1 MVALFVHY
9 SRLLEMFRRARY
21 KIVLGV
27 LLFTIVICGFGL
39 IYKSDEEL
47 YYINKQQS
55 NEEVKQNDKNT
66 SMLLPPKV
74 DKQLQNTKTEQIKTK
89 QPTDSPPGEVKH
101 DEKQQYLHTTRKG
114 NTVKTVQHL
123 INLNDSA
130 HDVKFKSYVKN
141 LSSSQVNDV
150 VKYMGVSG
158 LTSRE
163 SQEQFLMCAGMKLL
177 LKQLKDKP
185 PNSSVHIP
193 SSFQHCKNMSFKS
206 SKTRAVLESFPG
218 SGNSYVRQLLESAT
232 GIYTGA
238 IYCDPAYLKV
248 GMIGEGVKTENVLA
262 VENHELF
269 DPKALPKLY
278 DKAIYI
284 VRNPFDAILAEHNRG
299 IAYANKNKDEHT
311 AVVDYNYGMY
321 HCYMLL
327 YVHTLATVYCLYV
340 CIKCIPIMVGLGLRS
355 WNIAITSYCTYM
367 CIGYLENT
375 CCNL

>member
-1 MVALFVHY
+1 
-9 SRLLEMFRRARY
+9 MFRRSRY
-21 KIVLGV
+21 KIILGV
-27 LLFTIVICGFGL
+27 LLFTIVIYGFGL
-39 IYKSDEEL
+39 IYEEL
-47 YYINKQQS
+47 YYIHKQQS
-55 NEEVKQNDKNT
+55 NEEVKQNADKNT

-89 QPTDSPPGEVKH
+89 QSNSPPGEVEH
-101 DEKQQYLHTTRKG
+101 DEKQQYLQTTQKG

-123 INLNDSA
+123 INLNDNT
-130 HDVKFKSYVKN
+130 HDVKFKSYVKI

-150 VKYMGVSG
+150 VKYMGVSD
-158 LTSRE
+158 LISRK
-163 SQEQFLMCAGMKLL
+163 SQEQFLNCAGMKLL

-185 PNSSVHIP
+185 PNSSIQIP

-206 SKTRAVLESFPG
+206 SNSRAVLESFPG

-248 GMIGEGVKTENVLA
+248 GMIGEGLETENVL
-262 VENHELF
+262 VIENHELF

-284 VRNPFDAILAEHNRG
+284 VRNPFDAILAEQNRG
-299 IAYANKNKDEHT
+299 IAYARKNKDEHT

-321 HCYMLL
+321 HYYSCMYTHCLL
-327 YVHTLATVYCLYV
+327 PV
-340 CIKCIPIMVGLGLRS
+340 CM
-355 WNIAITSYCTYM
+355 Y
-367 CIGYLENT
+367 
-375 CCNL
+375 